1 MSDLLFE
8 VKDTIATITL
18 NRPEALN
25 AFSGEML
32 DLWIEAL
39 EEVRDSEEISVL
51 VVQGAGKGFCS
62 GGDIK
67 EMIAGKGFYKSDKD
81 IISKGIN
88 RKNSLWKKVQ
98 RVPLLLEEIDKPV
111 IAKVHGVAFGAGLDM
126 ALMCDIRFAANS
138 CKLSES
144 YIKVG
149 IVPGDGGAYF
159 LPKLVGKDMALHM
172 LWTGEVLTA
181 EAAKERGLVTFVVPD
196 GELDEVVA
204 AYAKQLSE
212 APRLATQLIKRAV
225 CQNSEMSLR
234 SSLDYISS
242 KMALVM
248 EDDNHKEGVQAIV
261 EKRKPN
267 FNREEVMLNEK

>member
-1 MSDLLFE
+1 M
-8 VKDTIATITL
+8 
-18 NRPEALN
+18 
-25 AFSGEML
+25 
-32 DLWIEAL
+32 
-39 EEVRDSEEISVL
+39 
-51 VVQGAGKGFCS
+51 
-62 GGDIK
+62 
-67 EMIAGKGFYKSDKD
+67 
-81 IISKGIN
+81 
-88 RKNSLWKKVQ
+88 Q